1 MPQAPSHRPAN
12 SGADPAG
19 APHFDNEADIG
30 SGEKT
35 PGQKETEEH
44 IRQIP
49 PLPGN
54 GDKKSPEPGRTA

>member
-19 APHFDNEADIG
+19 APPLDNEADIG

-35 PGQKETEEH
+35 PGQKDTEDH

-49 PLPGN
+49 PLPKN
-54 GDKKSPEPGRTA
+54 GGKPGAEPAKTA